1 MTVLMFPFSLE
12 TKTLKK
18 KKKKIKKQLQFCYIS
33 NGNVDLSN
41 SSNDLLPR

>member
-12 TKTLKK
+12 TKTL